1 MTNVEKVLEVI
12 KEKEFVITRYPYR
25 ACIKIEDANFESFMG
40 NVIKFERVSPIGV
53 NKYTLFIADDE
64 GHKLF
69 HNGLTIL
76 GNTNI
81 PRVLWFKEWCDKIIK
96 IDGLYI

>member
-1 MTNVEKVLEVI
+1 MTNVEKVLEVV
-12 KEKEFVITRYPYR
+12 KEKGFVIIRYPYR

-40 NVIKFERVSPIGV
+40 NVIKFEKVSPIGG

-96 IDGLYI
+96 IEGLYI